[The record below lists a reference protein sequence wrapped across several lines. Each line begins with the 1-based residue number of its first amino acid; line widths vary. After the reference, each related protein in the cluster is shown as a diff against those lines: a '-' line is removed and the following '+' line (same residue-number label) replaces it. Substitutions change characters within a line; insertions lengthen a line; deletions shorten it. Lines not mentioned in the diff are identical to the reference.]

1 MIEIAKFKGKEKN
14 KPKWMI
20 GRLSIWDGVMW
31 KRDNVKKEFRRQV
44 RIIFKLHKQEFTYF
58 NFSGS

>member
-31 KRDNVKKEFRRQV
+31 KLGEGWKRDNVKKEFRRQV
-44 RIIFKLHKQEFTYF
+44 RIIFKLHKQ
-58 NFSGS
+58 